1 LFPSYGFIILLG
13 YARAWRR
20 EKLKLLIIF
29 FSILEEALLSL
40 SLSLSLLHRLRSEN
54 LFLNVSENHFV
65 FLKVERDK
73 IEVKKANRHRTI
85 FNVTKTFRHVPKKLA
100 HFVIEK

>member
-1 LFPSYGFIILLG
+1 LFVSFL
-13 YARAWRR
+13 R
-20 EKLKLLIIF
+20 LIIRLRSSLAQRKAEITNHF
-29 FSILEEALLSL
+29 FSILEEAL
-40 SLSLSLLHRLRSEN
+40 LSLSLLHRLRSEN

-85 FNVTKTFRHVPKKLA
+85 FNVTNTFRHVPKKLA